1 MKPHPRDN
9 APTPRIIPTPMR
21 LPSKRNVRAFPMEI
35 KSFSIGIQIVFHWN
49 LKRFPMKNETNFNES
64 QNEFQ

>member
-9 APTPRIIPTPMR
+9 APTPRRIPTPMR

-35 KSFSIGIQIVFHWN
+35 KTFSNGIQNVFQWN
-49 LKRFPMKNETNFNES
+49 SNRFPM
-64 QNEFQ
+64 EFKTFSNGI